1 MARTFI
7 EQAEFLLSK
16 KEYGKAKNLLEGKVI
31 QYRESFHFFYLL
43 GTACLYD
50 RDYQGAKAYYQR
62 AKAIKS
68 RDPDLLL
75 GMAAL
80 NLNRQN
86 VPMALEN
93 YLEVLDYRPGDKTAL
108 KALNFLKKHGTQ
120 EELLHFVDSG
130 RLKEFFPVLKFK
142 FAVTSRPWF
151 RVIVVLLLLSAI
163 GGMVFFTGRM
173 KVKEQL
179 PPRADLESLE
189 LAFDGDNELFD
200 STGTFRYI
208 LTEEELEES
217 YNLALKYFQEYRDN
231 AAQVEINRILYSN
244 AGYKVKKNARILMD
258 YMEVP
263 AFDTIS
269 DNYSLSQI
277 QKEPYLYIDCYVQWK
292 GTLANI
298 KEYENLT
305 TADLLVGYDT
315 KHRVE
320 GIVPMEIKAEAL
332 SIEIDPKLPVT
343 VLGRVKIR
351 DSRVSLDCVSLYQN
365 IKSEI

>member
-50 RDYQGAKAYYQR
+50 KDYQGAKAYYQR

-68 RDPDLLL
+68 RDPDMLL
-75 GMAAL
+75 GIAAL
-80 NLNRQN
+80 HLNRQN
-86 VPMALEN
+86 VPMALET

-130 RLKEFFPVLKFK
+130 RLKNFFPILKFK
-142 FAVTSRPWF
+142 IAVTRKPWF
-151 RVIVVLLLLSAI
+151 WAFIILLFFSAI
-163 GGMVFFTGRM
+163 TGGIFILG
-173 KVKEQL
+173 KKNVKEF
-179 PPRADLESLE
+179 PPRADLENLE
-189 LAFDGDNELFD
+189 LAFDGDKELFD
-200 STGTFRYI
+200 STGSFRYI
-208 LTEEELEES
+208 LTETELEES
-217 YNLALKYFQEYRDN
+217 YNLALKYFQKYRDN

-332 SIEIDPKLPVT
+332 SFEIDPKLPVT
-343 VLGRVKIR
+343 VLGRVKFR
-351 DSRVSLDCVSLYQN
+351 DSRVSLDCISLYQN

>member
-1 MARTFI
+1 MKSNLIQRTITGVLFVVVLVGAI
-7 EQAEFLLSK
+7 LWTP
-16 KEYGKAKNLLEGKVI
+16 I
-31 QYRESFHFFYLL
+31 SF
-43 GTACLYD
+43 GTLF
-50 RDYQGAKAYYQR
+50 
-62 AKAIKS
+62 
-68 RDPDLLL
+68 
-75 GMAAL
+75 AL
-80 NLNRQN
+80 I
-86 VPMALEN
+86 
-93 YLEVLDYRPGDKTAL
+93 TAL
-108 KALNFLKKHGTQ
+108 SVREFGHLMNR
-120 EELLHFVDSG
+120 SG
-130 RLKEFFPVLKFK
+130 
-142 FAVTSRPWF
+142 
-151 RVIVVLLLLSAI
+151 
-163 GGMVFFTGRM
+163 
-173 KVKEQL
+173 
-179 PPRADLESLE
+179 
-189 LAFDGDNELFD
+189 
-200 STGTFRYI
+200 
-208 LTEEELEES
+208 
-217 YNLALKYFQEYRDN
+217 
-231 AAQVEINRILYSN
+231 QVEINRILYSN

-332 SIEIDPKLPVT
+332 SFEIDPKLPVT
-343 VLGRVKIR
+343 VLGRVKLR